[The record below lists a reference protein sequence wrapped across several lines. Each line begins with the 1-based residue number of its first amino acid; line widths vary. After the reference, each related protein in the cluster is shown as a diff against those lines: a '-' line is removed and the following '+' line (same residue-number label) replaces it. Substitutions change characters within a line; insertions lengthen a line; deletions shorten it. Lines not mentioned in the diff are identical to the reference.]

1 MGIMGVYLNPGAAM
15 LLRARASEIYV
26 DKSNILKLLNKV
38 CNTQENYVCISR
50 PRRFGKSMTANLISA
65 YYDRTVETIK
75 VFAGLNYAK
84 STEFARWAGK
94 FDVIKVNVQE
104 FLSNSESIA
113 ELLTLWQQSLLWD
126 LLAEYPDYRYFNKNN
141 LARTMS
147 DIYVYTGRTFV
158 IVIDE
163 WDCIFR
169 EYKDDKAAQRVYL
182 DFLRDWLKD
191 KPYISLAYM
200 TGILPIKK
208 LKTQSALNNF
218 TQFTMLN
225 AGPLTPYIGFNEDE
239 VIDLCEKYEIDF
251 AEVRRWYDGYRLGD
265 YHVYNPN
272 ALVNLTIMRTF
283 QSYWS
288 QTGTYLSILPLINM
302 DFDGL
307 RTSIIEMLSG
317 SSVEVNVNEFQNDMV
332 SFADKDDVLT
342 LLIHLGYLAYDQ
354 RTQRAY
360 IPNEEIRQEFRA
372 ATKRNKWNELIEFQ
386 QESEKLLEATW
397 EMDAETVAE
406 QIEKIHAEYTSV
418 IQYNNENS
426 LSSVLSIA
434 YLSAIKY
441 YFKPI
446 RELPTG
452 RGFADFVFIPK
463 PLYRDYYPALLVELK
478 WNKDAETALNQIKE
492 RKYPESLQQYTGDI
506 LLVGINYDKKEKVH
520 QCVIEKWFPLCI

>member
-208 LKTQSALNNF
+208 YGTHSALN
-218 TQFTMLN
+218 M
-225 AGPLTPYIGFNEDE
+225 
-239 VIDLCEKYEIDF
+239 F
-251 AEVRRWYDGYRLGD
+251 AEYSMVEPGPMAEFTGFTSSEVENLCQQYDMSMEETKSWYDGYHFAKAGD
-265 YHVYNPN
+265 IYNPRSVVESMYRHN
-272 ALVNLTIMRTF
+272 YANYWNQTETFEALKIYIDMN
-283 QSYWS
+283 YE
-288 QTGTYLSILPLINM
+288 
-302 DFDGL
+302 GL
-307 RTSIIEMLSG
+307 KDAIITMMAGDKIKIDVRS
-317 SSVEVNVNEFQNDMV
+317 FTNDMTT
-332 SFADKDDVLT
+332 FHNADDIMT
-342 LLIHLGYLAYDQ
+342 LLVHLGYLGYDASSQ
-354 RTQRAY
+354 QVF
-360 IPNEEIRQEFRA
+360 IPNREILGEFVT
-372 ATKRNKWNELIEFQ
+372 ATSVSKWTEIIKSVQQSDEL
-386 QESEKLLEATW
+386 LTATW
-397 EMDAETVAE
+397 CLDEQKVAE
-406 QIEKIHAEYTSV
+406 GIARAHLDTSQL
-418 IQYNNENS
+418 QYNDENALSYTVS
-426 LSSVLSIA
+426 LA
-434 YLSAIKY
+434 YYSARQY
-441 YFKPI
+441 YQLY
-446 RELPTG
+446 RELPAG
-452 RGFADFVFIPK
+452 RGFADIIYVPRAKYADK
-463 PLYRDYYPALLVELK
+463 PAMIIELK
-478 WNKDAETALNQIKE
+478 WNKSAETAITQIKAK
-492 RKYPESLQQYTGDI
+492 KYPLALQGYTDKI
-506 LLVGINYDKKEKVH
+506 LLVGINYDRKTEKH
-520 QCVIEKWFPLCI
+520 ECLIEWFDE